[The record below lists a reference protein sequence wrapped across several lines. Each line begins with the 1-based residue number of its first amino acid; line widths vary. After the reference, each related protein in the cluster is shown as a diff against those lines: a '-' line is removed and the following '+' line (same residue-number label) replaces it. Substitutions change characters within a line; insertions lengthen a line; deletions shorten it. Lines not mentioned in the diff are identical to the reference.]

1 MPCPGTSA
9 PPKQPARSST
19 NKPPLKTAAGN
30 LLIIFLVIEAV
41 LFGLFTCCMML
52 DQYTVVSTNT
62 TAIDRLKG
70 EYHKLSRAAT
80 REVNEV
86 FGGKDRRFRL
96 DWFLPVPAAFPR
108 SLAFEILGYRV
119 DDETGRALDEEEG
132 ILMVDRRRSLDRGGD
147 VATMGG
153 AVAAAGGG
161 VVKSPLLAGG
171 GSSSLANGASAG
183 AVISR
188 GERGAA
194 SRQQHQQQGT
204 IAAAAVDD
212 EPVEIGSRVA
222 TV

>member
-1 MPCPGTSA
+1 MH
-9 PPKQPARSST
+9 
-19 NKPPLKTAAGN
+19 TAAGN
-30 LLIIFLVIEAV
+30 LLVIFLVIEAV

-80 REVNEV
+80 HEVNEV

-96 DWFLPVPAAFPR
+96 DWFLPVPVAFPR
-108 SLAFEILGYRV
+108 SLAFDILGYRLDH
-119 DDETGRALDEEEG
+119 DDHETGRALHHHDEEDG
-132 ILMVDRRRSLDRGGD
+132 ILMVNRDRDRRRSLDHVGSVG
-147 VATMGG
+147 VAAVG
-153 AVAAAGGG
+153 AVAAGGG
-161 VVKSPLLAGG
+161 VVKSPLLAG
-171 GSSSLANGASAG
+171 SSLVPGAPTG
-183 AVISR
+183 AVVSR

-194 SRQQHQQQGT
+194 SRQQ
-204 IAAAAVDD
+204 AATSTVED